1 MGRRKS
7 RSLPFRVKKGGG
19 DAGTAKYSSN
29 NIMSL
34 SYAAH
39 INGDKVYDIATG
51 YWIEAKQEAAASAGR
66 MQWSVY
72 LYDDTGT
79 FVEKY
84 VGSSFPEADKDKYLF
99 AGFEIVPFSAT
110 AVTYY
115 LWVETI
121 SQYSRSITYAQQN
134 STTLKQ
140 YFSGEQGY
148 AINADYAVIDVQPL
162 AVSDNG
168 TYTAPFSKAYSPVTV
183 DVQEQPWQPLEDGYS
198 NFWFELT
205 NDTLSP
211 WLNFS
216 AKNNDAVIDWGDGS
230 GEVALDTLT
239 PTHTYSKAGKYV
251 VKVKGVSGIGRQ
263 HDAPYQGAYMSA
275 LKYVELNSEVSG
287 FVSYALSRCVGLKEI
302 AMGNVASLNTYTF
315 LNCTNL
321 QKVAIPSGV
330 TAIGAQVLSGCLVLS
345 EVSLPNTLT
354 SIGNNAFT
362 SDFSLISITIPS
374 TVTSIGISVFASCYS
389 LSEIHVLAT
398 TPPAIG
404 TTVFPISPSDYI
416 IYVPQGTAEIY
427 KSAAGWSTYADHI
440 LEEGQTPNRA
450 MLSRLAKAVETDTD
464 DTEEMR

>member
-1 MGRRKS
+1 
-7 RSLPFRVKKGGG
+7 
-19 DAGTAKYSSN
+19 
-29 NIMSL
+29 MSL

-51 YWIEAKQEAAASAGR
+51 YWIEAKQEAAASTGR
-66 MQWSVY
+66 MQWAVY
-72 LYDDTGT
+72 LYDEEGA

-84 VGSSFPEADKDKYLF
+84 VGGSFPEADKDKFLF

-115 LWVETI
+115 LWTEII
-121 SQYSRSITYAQQN
+121 SQYSRSMSFAQQN

-168 TYTAPFSKAYSPVTV
+168 TYTAPFSKAYSPITV

-205 NDTLSP
+205 DDTLSP

-216 AKNNDAVIDWGDGS
+216 AKNDDATIDWGDGS

-251 VKVKGVSGIGRQ
+251 VKVKGVTGIAKQYAVPDSISDNVLASYLQVLR
-263 HDAPYQGAYMSA
+263 A
-275 LKYVELNSEVSG
+275 VECNSEVASTASQAFRYMAELRHISMSG
-287 FVSYALSRCVGLKEI
+287 ANLSSYAFENC
-302 AMGNVASLNTYTF
+302 GNLLEVDISDTDITS
-315 LNCTNL
+315 
-321 QKVAIPSGV
+321 IPSSFATSCICIKKV
-330 TAIGAQVLSGCLVLS
+330 TLNSAI
-345 EVSLPNTLT
+345 T
-354 SIGNNAFT
+354 SIGANAFSNNIT
-362 SDFSLISITIPS
+362 LRKITIPA
-374 TVTSIGISVFASCYS
+374 TITSIGSSAFYNCQS
-389 LSEIHVLAT
+389 LGEVHILAT
-398 TPPAIG
+398 TPPTLGNTA
-404 TTVFPISPSDYI
+404 VFSLLPTDWIC
-416 IYVPQGTAEIY
+416 YVPVGYGETY
-427 KSAAGWSTYADHI
+427 KAAAGWSTYADHI

-464 DTEEMR
+464 EDMR

>member
-1 MGRRKS
+1 
-7 RSLPFRVKKGGG
+7 
-19 DAGTAKYSSN
+19 
-29 NIMSL
+29 MSL

-84 VGSSFPEADKDKYLF
+84 AGSSFPEADKDKYLF

-115 LWVETI
+115 LWTETI
-121 SQYSRSITYAQQN
+121 SRYSRSITYAQQN

-148 AINADYAVIDVQPL
+148 AINADYAVIDVQPY
-162 AVSDNG
+162 SITENG

-239 PTHTYSKAGKYV
+239 PTHTYAKAGKYV
-251 VKVKGVSGIGRQ
+251 VKVKGVTGIARQ
-263 HDAPYQGAYMSA
+263 IDVSSVSLDYIKV
-275 LKYVELNSEVSG
+275 LTNVELNSEVTTLASSA
-287 FVSYALSRCVGLKEI
+287 FEQCVCLESCI
-302 AMGNVASLNTYTF
+302 AYNTNITNNASVFRNCGNLTRV
-315 LNCTNL
+315 
-321 QKVAIPSGV
+321 GV
-330 TAIGAQVLSGCLVLS
+330 TINDAVSNNLFYNCLSLKAISINNSIARVGQNSFR
-345 EVSLPNTLT
+345 NTLLST
-354 SIGNNAFT
+354 
-362 SDFSLISITIPS
+362 ITIPS
-374 TVTSIGISVFASCYS
+374 SVTAINSYAFFDCSM
-389 LSEIHVLAT
+389 LSEVHVQAT
-398 TPPAIG
+398 TPPTIVG
-404 TTVFPISPSDYI
+404 IFSGMPSDYI
-416 IYVPQGTAEIY
+416 IYVPVGYGETY
-427 KSAAGWSTYADHI
+427 KAASGWSTYADHI

-464 DTEEMR
+464 EDMR

>member
-1 MGRRKS
+1 
-7 RSLPFRVKKGGG
+7 
-19 DAGTAKYSSN
+19 
-29 NIMSL
+29 MSL

-51 YWIEAKQEAAASAGR
+51 YWIEAKQEAAASTGR
-66 MQWSVY
+66 MQWAVY

-84 VGSSFPEADKDKYLF
+84 IGGSFPEADKDKYLF
-99 AGFEIVPFSAT
+99 AGFEIVPYSAT

-115 LWVETI
+115 LWTETI
-121 SQYSRSITYAQQN
+121 SQYSRSMIFAQQN

-162 AVSDNG
+162 AVSENG

-216 AKNNDAVIDWGDGS
+216 AKNNDAVIDWGDGT

-251 VKVKGVSGIGRQ
+251 VKVKGVTGIARQ
-263 HDAPYQGAYMSA
+263 NNVPYGGQYLNVLIG
-275 LKYVELNSEVSG
+275 VELNTEIDSVS
-287 FVSYALSRCVGLKEI
+287 
-302 AMGNVASLNTYTF
+302 
-315 LNCTNL
+315 
-321 QKVAIPSGV
+321 
-330 TAIGAQVLSGCLVLS
+330 
-345 EVSLPNTLT
+345 
-354 SIGNNAFT
+354 NNAFIYCTGLKNIVFLNSDLNLNATNITMYCGSLKSVSYPAATT
-362 SDFSLISITIPS
+362 SISSQTQYMNYALESISIGDSVATIGAGAFGYCISLPTLTIPAS
-374 TVTSIGISVFASCYS
+374 VTTIGNSAFNTCAS
-389 LSEIHVLAT
+389 LSTIHIQAT
-398 TPPAIG
+398 NPPTLSGSAWFSG
-404 TTVFPISPSDYI
+404 LPADYI
-416 IYVPQGTAEIY
+416 IYVPVGTGDTY
-427 KSAAGWSTYADHI
+427 KSASGWSTYADHI
-440 LEEGQTPNRA
+440 LEEGQAVTRA
-450 MLSRLAKAVETDTD
+450 MKAKFAREAKAAAKAAETEDN
-464 DTEEMR
+464 

>member
-1 MGRRKS
+1 
-7 RSLPFRVKKGGG
+7 
-19 DAGTAKYSSN
+19 
-29 NIMSL
+29 MSL

-51 YWIEAKQEAAASAGR
+51 YWIEAKQEAAASTGR

-168 TYTAPFSKAYSPVTV
+168 VYTAPFSKAYSPVTV

-205 NDTLSP
+205 DDTLSP

-239 PTHTYSKAGKYV
+239 PTHTYAKAGKYV
-251 VKVKGVSGIGRQ
+251 VKVKGVTGIGVQ
-263 HDAPYQGAYMSA
+263 QVAPYTSGYISA
-275 LKYVELNSEVSG
+275 LKYIELTNDITSIEENA
-287 FVSYALSRCVGLKEI
+287 FLYCVGLRKVSFDISSNLAYAGVLYRCAQLEDFAFPTGTTAVSRNSLRDCYSLKSITLPNSLTSVTTFCFSGCITLREI
-302 AMGNVASLNTYTF
+302 TFPANVS
-315 LNCTNL
+315 
-321 QKVAIPSGV
+321 
-330 TAIGAQVLSGCLVLS
+330 AIGANALSGNVSLS
-345 EVSLPNTLT
+345 TIHVQATEPPSLGANVFQSLPN
-354 SIGNNAFT
+354 
-362 SDFSLISITIPS
+362 DF
-374 TVTSIGISVFASCYS
+374 
-389 LSEIHVLAT
+389 
-398 TPPAIG
+398 
-404 TTVFPISPSDYI
+404 I
-416 IYVPQGTAEIY
+416 IYVPIGYSETY

-450 MLSRLAKAVETDTD
+450 MLSKFAKEAKAAAKAAAEVEDK
-464 DTEEMR
+464 

>member
-1 MGRRKS
+1 
-7 RSLPFRVKKGGG
+7 
-19 DAGTAKYSSN
+19 
-29 NIMSL
+29 MSL

-84 VGSSFPEADKDKYLF
+84 AGSSFPEADAAKYEF
-99 AGFEIVPFSAT
+99 AGFDVAISSSTAT
-110 AVTYY
+110 WRVCELYTP
-115 LWVETI
+115 
-121 SQYSRSITYAQQN
+121 SYSLLSGTGT
-134 STTLKQ
+134 SSTLKQ

-162 AVSDNG
+162 SVDANG
-168 TYTAPFSKAYSPVTV
+168 TYTAPFSKAYSPITV
-183 DVQEQPWQPLEDGYS
+183 DVQEQPWQPLQDGYS

-216 AKNNDAVIDWGDGS
+216 AKTEDAVIDWGDGT

-251 VKVKGVSGIGRQ
+251 VKVKGVTGI
-263 HDAPYQGAYMSA
+263 DNLYPNTMLDSAYMNI
-275 LKYVELNSEVSG
+275 LKNVELNSEVTNT
-287 FVSYALSRCVGLKEI
+287 VLYAFRRCVGLENVVI
-302 AMGNVASLNTYTF
+302 SENTNVGSYAFQFCGNLKTINYSEGANSTVDAATFYNCVSLRYIS
-315 LNCTNL
+315 L
-321 QKVAIPSGV
+321 PSGI
-330 TAIGAQVLSGCLVLS
+330 TEIMQAAFYNC
-345 EVSLPNTLT
+345 VSLQTITIPALVTN
-354 SIGNNAFT
+354 IGNNAFNGCAT
-362 SDFSLISITIPS
+362 LT
-374 TVTSIGISVFASCYS
+374 
-389 LSEIHVLAT
+389 EIHVLPT
-398 TPPAIG
+398 TPPTLG
-404 TTVFPISPSDYI
+404 TNVFGSISSNYI
-416 IYVPQGTAEIY
+416 IYVPVGYGDTY
-427 KSAAGWSTYADHI
+427 KAAAGWSAYADHI

-464 DTEEMR
+464 EDMR